1 MRIYFGHSK
10 DFDFENE
17 YYKPIE
23 NSEVLVTEE
32 LLFPHK
38 NNSNIVFS
46 RDFYKSLDL
55 FIAEV
60 SYSAI
65 GLGIELGYVKDD
77 NVPIYCFYKKG
88 FRPSS
93 SLKSVTDN
101 IVEYESLEDL
111 VNKIER
117 AVLDKKNSVRL
128 F

>member
-1 MRIYFGHSK
+1 MKIYFGHSK

-23 NSEVLVTEE
+23 NSEILTNEE
-32 LLFPHK
+32 LIFPHK
-38 NNSNIVFS
+38 NNSNILFG

-65 GLGIELGYVKDD
+65 GLGIELGYARDD
-77 NVPIYCFYKKG
+77 NVPVYCFYKKG
-88 FRPSS
+88 TKPSS

-101 IVEYESLEDL
+101 IIEYESLEDL
-111 VNKIER
+111 VNKIEKI
-117 AVLDKKNSVRL
+117 VLDKKKK
-128 F
+128 